1 MCYSFSMNEHL
12 RPASLPHTTQAA
24 DGLPRRRFSVAEMRA
39 MAEAGI
45 LDPDERFELIGG
57 EAVPMNPKGI
67 PHERIKVALLR
78 FWMRAAPDNI
88 GVIPETTF
96 TLSDDTF
103 LEPDI
108 TVYPIP
114 PSLEGLNGST
124 ALLCVEVSD
133 SSLAYDRGRKAG
145 IYASFGVREYWSI
158 NATTL
163 ETRVYRDPA
172 PNGYATILE
181 KAAGDQLV
189 PLLVPSFRV
198 TLGALALP

>member
-1 MCYSFSMNEHL
+1 
-12 RPASLPHTTQAA
+12 
-24 DGLPRRRFSVAEMRA
+24 MRA

-78 FWMRAAPDNI
+78 SWMRAAPDNI

-103 LEPDI
+103 LEPDV

-114 PSLEGLNGST
+114 PSLEGLNGAT

-133 SSLAYDRGRKAG
+133 SSLAYDRGRKAV

-158 NATTL
+158 NASTL
-163 ETRVYRDPA
+163 ETRIYRDPG
-172 PNGYATILE
+172 PSSYATVFDQ
-181 KAAGDQLV
+181 AASDQLV
-189 PLLVPSFRV
+189 PLFVASLSV
-198 TLGALALP
+198 TLGVLPLP

>member
-1 MCYSFSMNEHL
+1 MNTHL
-12 RPASLPHTTQAA
+12 RPASLPNTTQAA

-45 LDPDERFELIGG
+45 LDPNERFELIGG

-67 PHERIKVALLR
+67 QHERIKAALLR
-78 FWMRAAPDNI
+78 FWMRIAADDI

-108 TVYPIP
+108 TIYPIP
-114 PSLEGLNGST
+114 PSLEGLNGAT

-158 NATTL
+158 NASTL
-163 ETRVYRDPA
+163 ETRIHRDPGSA
-172 PNGYATILE
+172 GYATVLN
-181 KAAGDQLV
+181 KVADDHLV
-189 PLLVPSFRV
+189 PLLVPSLGV
-198 TLGALALP
+198 TLGTLTLS

>member
-1 MCYSFSMNEHL
+1 
-12 RPASLPHTTQAA
+12 
-24 DGLPRRRFSVAEMRA
+24 LPRRRFSVAEMRA

-67 PHERIKVALLR
+67 PHERIKSALLR
-78 FWMRAAPDNI
+78 FWIKAAPDGI
-88 GVIPETTF
+88 EIIPETTF
-96 TLSDDTF
+96 TLSEDTF
-103 LEPDI
+103 LEPDL
-108 TVYPIP
+108 TVYAVP
-114 PSLEGLNGST
+114 PGLEALTGTT

-158 NATTL
+158 DATTL

-172 PNGYATILE
+172 ADGYASAQD
-181 KAAGDQLV
+181 KAAGELLVPSLV
-189 PLLVPSFRV
+189 PLLSV
-198 TLGALALP
+198 TLGTLTLP